1 MYKPLYCDKP
11 LKVRV
16 EKIGDNSTKLVFNDG
31 QSIKI
36 NSKFLPAQ
44 AKEGQVVYLS
54 LLAEDELQ
62 ASKHEVAK
70 ALLDEIL
77 R

>member
-1 MYKPLYCDKP
+1 MYKSLYCDKP

-16 EKIGDNSTKLVFNDG
+16 EKLDESSAKIVFTDG
-31 QSIKI
+31 QSVEI
-36 NSKFLPAQ
+36 NRKFLPLN
-44 AKEGQVVYLS
+44 AKEGQVIYVS
-54 LLAEDELQ
+54 LLAEEELEEN
-62 ASKHEVAK
+62 KHEVAK